1 MADRLGP
8 GRELGIFYKK
18 LILIEILK
26 LN

>member
-1 MADRLGP
+1 MVDRHGA
-8 GRELGIFYKK
+8 GRESGIFYKK